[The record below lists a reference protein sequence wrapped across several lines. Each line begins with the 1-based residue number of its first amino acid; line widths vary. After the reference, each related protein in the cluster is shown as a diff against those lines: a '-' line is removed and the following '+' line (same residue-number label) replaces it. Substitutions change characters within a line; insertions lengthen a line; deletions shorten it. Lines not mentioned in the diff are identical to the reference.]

1 MSIVLNKIKR
11 PKHFQ
16 TVLWLFSF
24 FYFRSMSTIHVRCL
38 LQQCTK
44 ATLRLPDDS
53 IITVCRSSRSF
64 WPELILHSNRLIVE
78 WSPLSL
84 FWKTP
89 KETTSINWVRTAMLV
104 HDDHSTSLLSAN
116 EIATVRLCESD
127 DGSGMKT
134 IADLPGDL
142 LIIPQATLGGR
153 LNGHRFQYHH
163 NINKDVGLELFDRL
177 VANLRDL
184 CRQNTNHVV
193 HAGTYGIRQ
202 IYSCETN
209 GPSMHLI
216 EY

>member
-1 MSIVLNKIKR
+1 
-11 PKHFQ
+11 
-16 TVLWLFSF
+16 
-24 FYFRSMSTIHVRCL
+24 
-38 LQQCTK
+38 
-44 ATLRLPDDS
+44 
-53 IITVCRSSRSF
+53 
-64 WPELILHSNRLIVE
+64 
-78 WSPLSL
+78 
-84 FWKTP
+84 
-89 KETTSINWVRTAMLV
+89 MLV
-104 HDDHSTSLLSAN
+104 HDQHQTSLLAAK

-134 IADLPGDL
+134 IVDLPGDL

-193 HAGTYGIRQ
+193 HAGSYGIRQ